1 MRWRSRFACVLLLV
15 LLAPQVGAGEER
27 WYILMMQD
35 QRAGWLKER
44 TAVEE
49 GRVVTESET
58 KLTLKRD
65 ETSITV
71 EYATR
76 FVETDRGEAVEMSAR
91 TALGGP
97 ATLDEYRFGPGGV
110 LWRHTQGGRTREQ
123 TLPAPEGRWLPPAGA
138 SEYLASRLEAG
149 AERITVRTL
158 DPLSGLTPVV
168 TTRSGFER
176 AVVEVM
182 GRSVEAIRCETTSS
196 LAPDAVG
203 IEFIDE
209 QGRLLRSETRIGA
222 WTIVVLAADRRLAL
236 SPLDPPELMK
246 SVFVRPSRSISDPYR
261 ARRGSYILSATS
273 GTLPDLPGAGTQR
286 VERLDGGRAR
296 LVRDLDTAPS
306 EAGEVDT
313 GPLLAS
319 SAMIGCDDPRVL
331 ELTRQALGGAPRD
344 PAERGERLRR
354 FVHRHIRTKD
364 LSVGFASAAEVAR
377 TREGD
382 CTEHAV
388 LLAAMLR
395 GDGIPARVVSGLV
408 YVERFG
414 EDRDLFGYHMWT
426 QALLESGGARRWID
440 LDATLPD
447 ATAMTATH
455 LALSVSPLSDDQR
468 INALVEMAPLMGRLA
483 IEVERVE

>member
-1 MRWRSRFACVLLLV
+1 MLLLV
-15 LLAPQVGAGEER
+15 LLTPRGGAAEER

-35 QRAGWLKER
+35 QRAGWMKER
-44 TAVEE
+44 TVREE
-49 GRVVTESET
+49 GRVITESET
-58 KLTLKRD
+58 RLAMKRD
-65 ETSITV
+65 ETSLTV

-97 ATLDEYRFGPGGV
+97 VTLDEYRFGPEGV
-110 LWRHTQGGRTREQ
+110 RWRHTQGGRTQERVM
-123 TLPAPEGRWLPPAGA
+123 PPPEGPWLPPAA
-138 SEYLASRLEAG
+138 AAEYLASRLEAG
-149 AERITVRTL
+149 ADRISVRTL

-182 GRSVEAIRCETTSS
+182 GRSVDAIRCETTSS
-196 LAPDAVG
+196 LAPDATG
-203 IEFIDE
+203 SEFIDE
-209 QGRLLRSETRIGA
+209 KGRLLRSETTIGA
-222 WTIVVLAADRRLAL
+222 WTIVVLAADRQLAL

-246 SVFVRPSRSISDPYR
+246 SVFVRPSRAIADPYR

-273 GTLPDLPGAGTQR
+273 GTLPDLPASGSQT
-286 VERLDGGRAR
+286 VERLDNRRAR
-296 LVRDLDTAPS
+296 VVRDLASPPG

-313 GPLLAS
+313 APLLAS
-319 SAMIGCDDPRVL
+319 SAMIGGDDPRVR
-331 ELTRQALGGAPRD
+331 ELTQQALGGAPRD
-344 PAERGERLRR
+344 PAKRGERLRR

-426 QALLESGGARRWID
+426 QALIESGGELRWVD

-455 LALSVSPLSDDQR
+455 IALSVSALPDDQR

-483 IEVERVE
+483 IEVESVE